1 MPTNDNMRKL
11 EKILHDDFLVTPLLM
26 LQLEAEVDKKARSD
40 ATNQIFKKL
49 DKEQYV
55 ASDPIMGD
63 STLLDTGDILI
74 TKEEYQALKK
84 QFKVNEK

>member
-40 ATNQIFKKL
+40 TAKEIFEEL
-49 DKEQYV
+49 DKINKKPLYPNQKRIG
-55 ASDPIMGD
+55 AFIQ
-63 STLLDTGDILI
+63 IK
-74 TKEEYQALKK
+74 KEDYLALKK
-84 QFKVNEK
+84 KYKVD